1 MTALH
6 RGIALNPKVIG
17 TTVACGALALT
28 LAGCGQ
34 PQQPEPAP
42 EASAATQEAPKEEAE
57 PQEAKLAIPN
67 CTFTDSGHELVDV
80 TGKPMENPVANMID
94 PGQNE
99 SEDETQLIGLATQ
112 DRYVV
117 LTTSSEYD
125 KEWDTAY
132 DKKSSF
138 SVIDGEGKT
147 VASLDD
153 ALSKYGTAY
162 ELNTRGGSSTL
173 AFTNDC
179 FILPLTVLDKQEQ
192 RHSVNVVIDRDGKE
206 LFSVGDLPACTIQSS
221 DSDTDLRFYNGAHF
235 VYGNKTIVDTSGKT
249 LATVDTDGDIRLCGE
264 GHYAGLG
271 HKVGQ
276 IFNYDGSLALDV
288 TTLSDDKIAYGFRAI
303 DAVLGDNLLLLE
315 GQEQNPHGGSSRT
328 VKGIYN
334 LATSSWAVEPSC
346 GLMNARPSYNGL
358 VYVSA
363 KSKDVLEG
371 TYSNADSDD
380 DGYACL
386 INASGDVVFDL
397 SMSGIDKLAD
407 LTEFDAMYLSDGYWY
422 LQGFKGNPPLN
433 EDGAIS
439 LIAYFDESGKYVG
452 CTPTTMHPDPSYDS
466 LNAAMS
472 VDH

>member
-1 MTALH
+1 MTASH
-6 RGIALNPKVIG
+6 QGIALNPKVIG

-34 PQQPEPAP
+34 PKQPEPVP
-42 EASAATQEAPKEEAE
+42 EASAATQEAPAEKAPE

-67 CTFTDSGHELVDV
+67 CAFTDSGHDLVDV
-80 TGKPMENPVANMID
+80 TGKSLESPITTMSD
-94 PGQNE
+94 PGQSE
-99 SEDETQLIGLATQ
+99 SETKLIGLAAQ

-117 LTTSSEYD
+117 LATSSEYD

-138 SVIDGEGKT
+138 SLIDGEGKT

-153 ALSKYGTAY
+153 VLSKYGTAY

-179 FILPLTVLDKQEQ
+179 FILPLTVVDEQGQ
-192 RHSVNVVIDRDGKE
+192 RHSVNVAVDRDGKE
-206 LFSVGDLPACTIQSS
+206 LFSVGDLPACTIQST

-235 VYGNKTIVDTSGKT
+235 IYGNKTIVDTSGKT

-422 LQGFKGNPPLN
+422 LQGFKGNPALN
-433 EDGAIS
+433 EDGAS
-439 LIAYFDESGKYVG
+439 GLIVYFDESGKFLG

>member
-1 MTALH
+1 MTASH
-6 RGIALNPKVIG
+6 HGISLNPKVIG

-28 LAGCGQ
+28 LVGCGQ
-34 PQQPEPAP
+34 PKQSEPEPEAPAAAEETSKEESP
-42 EASAATQEAPKEEAE
+42 EA
-57 PQEAKLAIPN
+57 QEAKLTIPN
-67 CTFTDSGHELVDV
+67 CTFTDSGRELVDI
-80 TGKPMENPVANMID
+80 TGAPMESPITNMFD
-94 PGQNE
+94 PGQSE
-99 SEDETQLIGLATQ
+99 SETETQLIGLAAQ

-125 KEWDTAY
+125 KEWDTTY

-147 VASLDD
+147 VANLDD
-153 ALSKYGTAY
+153 TLSKYGVAC
-162 ELNTRGGSSTL
+162 ELNTRGSGSL
-173 AFTNDC
+173 AFTDDC
-179 FILPLTVLDKQEQ
+179 FILPLMAVDEQEQ
-192 RHSVNVVIDRDGKE
+192 RHFINVVIDREGKE

-221 DSDTDLRFYNGAHF
+221 DSDTDLRFYNDAHF
-235 VYGNKTIVDTSGKT
+235 IYGNKTIVDTKGKT

-264 GHYAGLG
+264 GYYAGLG
-271 HKVGQ
+271 YKVGQ

-288 TTLSDDKIAYGFRAI
+288 TTLSTDKISYGNRAI

-328 VKGIYN
+328 VRGIYN
-334 LATSSWAVEPSC
+334 LATSSWVIEPST
-346 GLMNARPSYNGL
+346 GLENARPSYNGL
-358 VYVSA
+358 IYVSA
-363 KSKDVLEG
+363 KSKDVLDG
-371 TYSNADSDD
+371 TFTNAESDK
-380 DGYACL
+380 DGYACI
-386 INASGDVVFDL
+386 INTSGDVVFDL
-397 SMSGIDKLAD
+397 SMTGIDKLAD
-407 LTEFDAMYLSDGYWY
+407 LTEFDALYLSDGYWY

-433 EDGAIS
+433 EDGAIG